1 VTADNGSPGV
11 AATVAEISER
21 ASTLIREEIELA
33 KAEIN
38 QKINQLIKGVVIG
51 AAAGIFIVSALLFA
65 LHGFAWLLG
74 DTVFNNVNV
83 FWGFFIVA
91 GALLV
96 LGAFAGYLGVR
107 WLRRGAPP
115 KPEMAIEE
123 AKRIRETVA
132 GEEAA

>member
-1 VTADNGSPGV
+1 M

-51 AAAGIFIVSALLFA
+51 VAAGIFIVSALLFA

-74 DTVFNNVNV
+74 EKAFDGDI
-83 FWGFFIVA
+83 FWGFFVVA

-96 LGAFAGYLGVR
+96 LGAFAGYLGWR

-132 GEEAA
+132 GEEAQA